1 MTDPERSEIPGQ
13 PQIAAGLAIFDAGM
27 QPERTALSWR
37 RTALSM
43 AAGSV
48 AAVRVFPVLFGA
60 WTLVPTSLAVVLAVI
75 VFVSAQVRYRR
86 NHRALL
92 ESRTANTRALL
103 EDGRMIALVAIVTTI
118 LGILAAVLLVASVLR
133 G

>member
-1 MTDPERSEIPGQ
+1 MTDEKPSEVFDV
-13 PQIAAGLAIFDAGM
+13 GL

-43 AAGSV
+43 AVGSV
-48 AAVRVFPVLFGA
+48 VAVRVLPDLFGA
-60 WTLVPTSLAVVLAVI
+60 WALVPTIVAVLLAVV

-92 ESRTANTRALL
+92 AARDAGTATVL
-103 EDGRMIALVAIVTTI
+103 EDGRMIALVAIVTVC
-118 LGILAAVLLVASVLR
+118 LGLLAAGLLVASILLH

>member
-1 MTDPERSEIPGQ
+1 MTDAHEPGIQ
-13 PQIAAGLAIFDAGM
+13 EPQIFDAGM

-48 AAVRVFPVLFGA
+48 VAVRVFPDLFGA
-60 WTLVPTSLAVVLAVI
+60 WTLIPTTLAVVLAAI

-92 ESRTANTRALL
+92 ESRRAGTATLL
-103 EDGRMIALVAIVTTI
+103 EDGRMIALVAIVTLC
-118 LGILAAVLLVASVLR
+118 LGLLAAVPLVASFVR